1 MTAHASPDPQP
12 KAAPRTLAPRP
23 GHLPRRQTAAQ
34 AEYYAAEASKIET
47 LKNALFEALET
58 SPAAAIPP
66 QLIDLAHTY
75 SNLLKI
81 QLTIMPEP
89 APPTTSEPRLA
100 NTADAPAAYEPA
112 LVK

>member
-1 MTAHASPDPQP
+1 M
-12 KAAPRTLAPRP
+12 PRP
-23 GHLPRRQTAAQ
+23 HHLPRRQTAAQ

-47 LKNALFEALET
+47 LKNALFSALES
-58 SPAAAIPP
+58 SPAGAIPP

-89 APPTTSEPRLA
+89 APATTREPQPA
-100 NTADAPAAYEPA
+100 NAAEAPATLDPA
-112 LVK
+112 PVK

>member
-1 MTAHASPDPQP
+1 M
-12 KAAPRTLAPRP
+12 PRA

-47 LKNALFEALET
+47 LKNALFAALET
-58 SPAAAIPP
+58 SPAGAIPT

-75 SNLLKI
+75 SSLLKI
-81 QLTIMPEP
+81 QLTIMPDP
-89 APPTTSEPRLA
+89 APPSASEPRQV
-100 NTADAPAAYEPA
+100 NTAEIPAAYDPA

>member
-1 MTAHASPDPQP
+1 MHASSEPQS
-12 KAAPRTLAPRP
+12 KSVPRNPVPRP
-23 GHLPRRQTAAQ
+23 HHLPRRQTAAQ

-58 SPAAAIPP
+58 SPAAAIPT

-89 APPTTSEPRLA
+89 APAATSEPRPA
-100 NTADAPAAYEPA
+100 NAAEAPAAFDPA